1 MAESKKGIFSFPS
14 TKIYPY
20 ISNSKFTNKVKVVFA
35 VVFLVLLSSCIVSIF
50 YLNKIK
56 TFSEYTAATYLE
68 CMELS
73 HQLEVSTTNEESL
86 LSKYLLS
93 NTDSPV
99 YIFALRQNHNE
110 LKQIINDINEH
121 AFDNNLKENI
131 TLLKKHETEL
141 DKLLSEL
148 LDSDVSDKSR
158 YQSVLSHYSFIR
170 NASVE
175 ISNYSSNRYETAR
188 LNTIKL
194 VDSSLVISSILSFLF
209 LMILAFCFAFILKI
223 STTLE
228 LKTIRDP
235 LTGILNRRALDEKLR
250 TLTLY
255 NERSK
260 IPFSLIMIDIDH
272 FKNTNDT
279 YGHQTGDKVLI
290 DMAALLDSFIRP
302 GDFVARYGGEE
313 IALLLVDTGLDEAFM
328 IAERLRNSVENHQFT
343 TAENVPLNVT
353 ASFGVAEFSSH
364 ADLIKEA
371 DDALYRA
378 KSGGRNRVCITGLF

>member
-131 TLLKKHETEL
+131 TSLKKHETEL

-148 LDSDVSDKSR
+148 LDSNVSDKSR

-175 ISNYSSNRYETAR
+175 ISNYSSNRYKTAR

-255 NERSK
+255 NEHSK

-343 TAENVPLNVT
+343 TAENTPLNDT
-353 ASFGVAEFSSH
+353 ASFGGA
-364 ADLIKEA
+364 
-371 DDALYRA
+371 
-378 KSGGRNRVCITGLF
+378 

>member
-1 MAESKKGIFSFPS
+1 M
-14 TKIYPY
+14 
-20 ISNSKFTNKVKVVFA
+20 
-35 VVFLVLLSSCIVSIF
+35 LLSSCIVSIF

-73 HQLEVSTTNEESL
+73 HQLEVSATNEESL

-121 AFDNNLKENI
+121 AFDDNLKENI
-131 TLLKKHETEL
+131 TLLKKHEIEL

-255 NERSK
+255 NEHSK

-343 TAENVPLNVT
+343 TAEDTPLNVT
-353 ASFGVAEFSSH
+353 ASFGVAEFSRQT
-364 ADLIKEA
+364 DLIKEA
-371 DDALYRA
+371 DTALYKA
-378 KSGGRNRVCITGLF
+378 KSNGRNRVCISGLF